1 MQKRPIHI
9 AIIEDDDEIRQTLA
23 LIIKGTNGFF
33 CSATFPDSES
43 ALTQIKDLVV
53 DVMLVDIELPGITGI
68 EAVSKIKQL
77 KPDVDCLML
86 SIRQDDEAVFNSI
99 RAGAAGYL
107 LKDTPPA
114 EILRAIEEVHQG
126 GAPMSMQIARRVL
139 QSFYPTQTSP
149 LSGRETEILQLL
161 SEGLNYRSIAEK
173 IFLSPHTIKSH
184 IKNIYAK
191 LHVHSRAEAVKKAIK
206 DKLI

>member
-33 CSATFPDSES
+33 CSATFPDSEA
-43 ALTQIKDLVV
+43 ALAQIKDLVV

-77 KPDVDCLML
+77 KPNVDCLML

-114 EILRAIEEVHQG
+114 EILRSIEEVHQG

-139 QSFYPTQTSP
+139 QSFYPTQSSP
-149 LSGRETEILQLL
+149 LSERETEILQLL

-206 DKLI
+206 NKLI

>member
-33 CSATFPDSES
+33 CSATFPNSEA
-43 ALTQIKDLVV
+43 ALAQIKDLVV

-77 KPDVDCLML
+77 KPNVDCLML

-149 LSGRETEILQLL
+149 LSERETEILQLL

-173 IFLSPHTIKSH
+173 LFLSPHTIKSH

-191 LHVHSRAEAVKKAIK
+191 LHVHTRAEAVKKAIK
-206 DKLI
+206 NKLI

>member
-1 MQKRPIHI
+1 MQNRPIHI

-23 LIIKGTNGFF
+23 LIIKGTAGFF
-33 CSATFPDSES
+33 CTATFPS
-43 ALTQIKDLVV
+43 AEEALKQISSLSI
-53 DVMLVDIELPGITGI
+53 DVMLVDIELPGMTGI
-68 EAVSKIKQL
+68 EALTQIKQL
-77 KPDVDCLML
+77 KPNVDCLML

-107 LKDTPPA
+107 LKDTPPVQ
-114 EILRAIEEVHQG
+114 LLQAIEEVYKG
-126 GAPMSMQIARRVL
+126 GAPMSMQIARRIL
-139 QSFYPTQTSP
+139 QSFQPAQSSP
-149 LSGRETEILQLL
+149 LSQREQEILRLL

-173 IFLSPHTIKSH
+173 IFLSPHTIKTH

-191 LHVHSRAEAVKKAIK
+191 LHVHTRAEAIKKAIK

>member
-33 CSATFPDSES
+33 CSATFPNSEA
-43 ALTQIKDLVV
+43 ALAQIKDLVV
-53 DVMLVDIELPGITGI
+53 DVMLVDIELPGISGI
-68 EAVSKIKQL
+68 QAVSKIKQL

-149 LSGRETEILQLL
+149 LSERETEILQLL

>member
-33 CSATFPDSES
+33 CSATFPDSEA
-43 ALTQIKDLVV
+43 ALAQIKDLVV

-77 KPDVDCLML
+77 KPNVDCLML

-149 LSGRETEILQLL
+149 LSERETEILQLL

>member
-33 CSATFPDSES
+33 CSATFPDSEA
-43 ALTQIKDLVV
+43 ALAQIKDLVV

-77 KPDVDCLML
+77 KPNVDCLML

-114 EILRAIEEVHQG
+114 EILRSIEEVHQG

-149 LSGRETEILQLL
+149 LSERETEILQLL

-206 DKLI
+206 NKLI

>member
-1 MQKRPIHI
+1 LQKRPIHI

-33 CSATFPDSES
+33 CSATFPDSEA
-43 ALTQIKDLVV
+43 ALAQIKDLVV

-77 KPDVDCLML
+77 KPNVDCLML

-114 EILRAIEEVHQG
+114 EILRSIEEVHQG

-139 QSFYPTQTSP
+139 QSFYPTQSSP
-149 LSGRETEILQLL
+149 LSERETEILQLL

-206 DKLI
+206 NKLI

>member
-1 MQKRPIHI
+1 LQKRPIHI

-33 CSATFPDSES
+33 CSATFPDSEA
-43 ALTQIKDLVV
+43 ALAQIKDLVV

-77 KPDVDCLML
+77 KPNVDCLML

-114 EILRAIEEVHQG
+114 EILRSIEEVHQG

-149 LSGRETEILQLL
+149 LSERETEILQLL